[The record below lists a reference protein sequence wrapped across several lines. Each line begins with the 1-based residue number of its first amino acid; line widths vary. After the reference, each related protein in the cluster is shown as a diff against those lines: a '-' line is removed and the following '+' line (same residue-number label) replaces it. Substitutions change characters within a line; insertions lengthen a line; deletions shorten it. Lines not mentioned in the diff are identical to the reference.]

1 MICHLPLVRTTM
13 QYLVD
18 LITTKLFALLPHF
31 LMTHISAVIHMQMA
45 VFLSRHLPNLSHCY
59 FPSQQ
64 PYNVIFFIQP
74 AHFNLTSCVALLWLI
89 NMSKKV
95 FLWYCSIDWL
105 DISWNTLSLP
115 TISWNQHRVQGSM
128 QLIPD
133 LLLTFISIYF
143 VRFDLV
149 LHRNF
154 LNSTCM
160 IFECVNAR
168 SRPHSLDISPLVITR
183 QHLAWPLRTKL

>member
-1 MICHLPLVRTTM
+1 M

-18 LITTKLFALLPHF
+18 LITTKLFALLPRF
-31 LMTHISAVIHMQMA
+31 SMTHISAVIHMQMA
-45 VFLSRHLPNLSHCY
+45 VFLSRHPLNLSHY
-59 FPSQQ
+59 YLPSQR
-64 PYNVIFFIQP
+64 PYNAIFFIQP
-74 AHFNLTSCVALLWLI
+74 VHFKLTSCVVLLWLI
-89 NMSKKV
+89 IMSRKM
-95 FLWYCSIDWL
+95 FLWYCSIDRL

-115 TISWNQHRVQGSM
+115 TISWNQHKVQGSM

-133 LLLTFISIYF
+133 LLLTFISICF
-143 VRFDLV
+143 VRFDLF

-160 IFECVNAR
+160 IFECANAR

-183 QHLAWPLRTKL
+183 QHLAWPSRTKL